1 MLFSQIQFLPDM
13 FLTTLTGNVT
23 CILDQK
29 APESS
34 LTIIRMKIESHRTVD
49 YTMMFCG
56 LLIEIPF
63 ILTVTVLRV
72 KYFNHFPMQGWMSS
86 NETCLTYWLIPVII
100 RYSASSALNDRNDR
114 QRIPESSD
122 RINHY
127 IGKTGG

>member
-13 FLTTLTGNVT
+13 FLTTLTGNVMCT
-23 CILDQK
+23 LNHK

-34 LTIIRMKIESHRTVD
+34 LTIIRVNIEPHRTVN

-86 NETCLTYWLIPVII
+86 NETCLTYWLVPLII

-114 QRIPESSD
+114 QRIPGSSD